1 MVITKINLEEKYI
14 TKVTIYKKR
23 CYKSEMFF
31 LSLSITNFL
40 FEFSESIYILRSLI
54 FFNYQLA
61 TPKFFTIYILLFVMM
76 LLKPYTII
84 IAICV
89 YHPKRLCAIYYRLK
103 SDKLPLWFCL
113 QFAISPSSLLFFRD
127 STPST
132 AAWRVTISTQPTI
145 LSVLLPWLWWNSF
158 HCDVSILQ

>member
-23 CYKSEMFF
+23 CYKSETFF

-61 TPKFFTIYILLFVMM
+61 TPKFFTIYITT
-76 LLKPYTII
+76 KN
-84 IAICV
+84 
-89 YHPKRLCAIYYRLK
+89 R
-103 SDKLPLWFCL
+103 
-113 QFAISPSSLLFFRD
+113 
-127 STPST
+127 
-132 AAWRVTISTQPTI
+132 TISI
-145 LSVLLPWLWWNSF
+145 
-158 HCDVSILQ
+158 